1 VDGLLERDDRDAE
14 PSSLDEVALDV
25 VDPLRVRSCGVG
37 GVASRRDLKAEDAV
51 RVVVGGIVEV
61 AGDHEQL
68 PELFFERHA
77 AEQVAHAHGDRPR
90 RVAIR
95 RALRRLAKRRARRRE
110 QRKRDRD
117 D

>member
-1 VDGLLERDDRDAE
+1 M
-14 PSSLDEVALDV
+14 
-25 VDPLRVRSCGVG
+25 RSACARAASRGVG
-37 GVASRRDLKAEDAV
+37 APAADLQAEDAV
-51 RVVVGGIVEV
+51 RVVVGGVVEI

-68 PELFFERHA
+68 PELLLERHA
-77 AEQVAHAHGDRPR
+77 AEQVAHARVDRPR

-95 RALRRLAKRRARRRE
+95 RTLRRLAKRRARRRD